1 MCEHLVESHA
11 GQLQLTD
18 AELLRL
24 EQQVAG
30 LETELQEKDSEVV
43 VANRQVQDLT
53 TQLSEVDAQQIP
65 QECQRCGELALEL
78 VEIDW
83 QVKLKDTKLKTLAKR
98 TKRVRVLHLQAEG
111 KLKVAKVLPLL
122 W

>member
-24 EQQVAG
+24 EQQVVG

-83 QVKLKDTKLKTLAKR
+83 QVKLKDSQVKSL
-98 TKRVRVLHLQAEG
+98 TKRAALGRLHHMEAED
-111 KLKVAKVLPLL
+111 KLTVAKVWRLL